1 MMDAER
7 VEQILQSITPERLEA
22 LIRDLAAS
30 QAEWNRDSV
39 GVLAIVKAV
48 TGGDDL
54 GTGAL
59 GWDRYVRIREAIKQ
73 TVAQIDGM
81 QYVEPD
87 P

>member
-1 MMDAER
+1 MDAKR
-7 VEQILQSITPERLEA
+7 VEEILQSITPERLEA

-30 QAEWNRDSV
+30 QAEWNRNSV

-48 TGGDDL
+48 TGGKEL

-73 TVAQIDGM
+73 TVTQIDGM